1 MTKLINT
8 DTQEYPVSVSQFKA
22 LHRNVSFAIQIP
34 FSDYNH
40 AVVFEVPK
48 PTPSSNLKTFS
59 EGLPELTKLDTYQQT
74 WIEVDMFADRT
85 DDKGNTTT
93 KSEQE
98 AEHTASLLA
107 KAKTLKIA
115 DIDAKTASDII
126 EIVGDATS
134 QRNLLAEFL
143 DAKEADKSV
152 TIYKLKWSEVA
163 ELRASGN
170 KREALV
176 ADALD
181 IEEVSNI

>member
-1 MTKLINT
+1 MIGLKIVDGEIASASYAEPL
-8 DTQEYPVSVSQFKA
+8 DMQV
-22 LHRNVSFAIQIP
+22 
-34 FSDYNH
+34 SDYFFSKYN
-40 AVVFEVPK
+40 APSYEVVDGGLV
-48 PTPSSNLKTFS
+48 LK
-59 EGLPELTKLDTYQQT
+59 ENADEL
-74 WIEVDMFADRT
+74 
-85 DDKGNTTT
+85 
-93 KSEQE
+93 E
-98 AEHTASLLA
+98 AERLEEETALRLA
-107 KAKTLKIA
+107 QELVEAKTLKIA
-115 DIDAKTASDII
+115 EIDAQTAADII

-163 ELRASGN
+163 ELRTSGN

>member
-1 MTKLINT
+1 MIGLKIVDGEIASASYIEQLDMQVPDN
-8 DTQEYPVSVSQFKA
+8 F
-22 LHRNVSFAIQIP
+22 
-34 FSDYNH
+34 FSKYN
-40 AVVFEVPK
+40 APSYEVVDGGLV
-48 PTPSSNLKTFS
+48 LK
-59 EGLPELTKLDTYQQT
+59 ENADEL
-74 WIEVDMFADRT
+74 
-85 DDKGNTTT
+85 
-93 KSEQE
+93 E
-98 AEHTASLLA
+98 AERLEEETALRLA
-107 KAKTLKIA
+107 QELVEAKTLKIA
-115 DIDAKTASDII
+115 EIDAQTAADII

-163 ELRASGN
+163 ELRTSGN

>member
-1 MTKLINT
+1 MSRLINT
-8 DTQEYPVSVSQFKA
+8 DTQEYPVSISEFKE
-22 LHRNVSFAIQIP
+22 LHSNVSFPIQIP

-48 PTPSSNLKTFS
+48 PTPSGDLKTFS

-107 KAKTLKIA
+107 KAKALKIA
-115 DIDAKTASDII
+115 EIDAKTAADII

-134 QRNLLAEFL
+134 QRNLLAKYL
-143 DAKEADKSV
+143 NAKSTDGDVTTYEIKWKEVEA
-152 TIYKLKWSEVA
+152 
-163 ELRASGN
+163 LRASGN
-170 KREALV
+170 EREALV
-176 ADALD
+176 AEAKT
-181 IEEVSNI
+181 IEEIEV

>member
-1 MTKLINT
+1 MIGLKIVDGEIASASYIEQLDMQVPDN
-8 DTQEYPVSVSQFKA
+8 F
-22 LHRNVSFAIQIP
+22 
-34 FSDYNH
+34 FSKYN
-40 AVVFEVPK
+40 APSYEVVDGGLV
-48 PTPSSNLKTFS
+48 LK
-59 EGLPELTKLDTYQQT
+59 ENADEL
-74 WIEVDMFADRT
+74 
-85 DDKGNTTT
+85 
-93 KSEQE
+93 E
-98 AEHTASLLA
+98 AERLEEETALRLA
-107 KAKTLKIA
+107 QELVEAKTLKIA
-115 DIDAKTASDII
+115 EIDAQTAANII

-163 ELRASGN
+163 ELRTSGN